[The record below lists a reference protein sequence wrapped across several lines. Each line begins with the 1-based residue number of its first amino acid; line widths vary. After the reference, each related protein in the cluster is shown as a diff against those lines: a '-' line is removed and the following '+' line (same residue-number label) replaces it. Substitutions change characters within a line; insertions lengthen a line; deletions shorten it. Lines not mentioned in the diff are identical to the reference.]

1 MRDSGFLRAGAG
13 LLYGP
18 QRHSKPSLP
27 GPYLDVMFVVAMHFV
42 LAALVR
48 RSAHGSVPRCDCLGG
63 VLLRLARPRLARA
76 GVLALEAEGHD
87 N

>member
-1 MRDSGFLRAGAG
+1 
-13 LLYGP
+13 
-18 QRHSKPSLP
+18 
-27 GPYLDVMFVVAMHFV
+27 MFVVAMHFV

-48 RSAHGSVPRCDCLGG
+48 RSAHGSVPRCDCFGD